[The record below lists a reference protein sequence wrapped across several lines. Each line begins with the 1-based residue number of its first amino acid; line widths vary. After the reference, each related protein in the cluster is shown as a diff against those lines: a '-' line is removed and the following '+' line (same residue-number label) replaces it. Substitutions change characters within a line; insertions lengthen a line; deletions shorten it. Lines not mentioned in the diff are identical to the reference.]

1 MNILQAI
8 NSKLRSSTAIVSL
21 SSNRIYPMIAYDGIK
36 KPYITFHQISNAPV
50 HAMETDAD
58 INSYRIQVSSWTTS
72 FSGLIALSTQIKAAL
87 RDFSGTLGTS
97 NFIAQRIFFDSE
109 SDFPE
114 YNSEMNTI
122 TYHRSQDF
130 IVWTTC

>member
-21 SSNRIYPMIAYDGIK
+21 SSNRIYPMIAYDSIK
-36 KPYITFHQISNAPV
+36 KPYITFHQISNTPI

-72 FSGLIALSTQIKAAL
+72 FSGLIALSTQIKTSL

-97 NFIAQRIFFDSE
+97 NFVVQRIFFDSE

-114 YNSEMNTI
+114 YNSEMHTI